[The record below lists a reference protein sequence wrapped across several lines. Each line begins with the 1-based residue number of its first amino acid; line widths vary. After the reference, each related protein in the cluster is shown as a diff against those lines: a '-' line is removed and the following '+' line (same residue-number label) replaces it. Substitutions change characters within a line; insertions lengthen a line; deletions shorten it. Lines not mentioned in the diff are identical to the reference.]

1 MYNYQNY
8 ADKRFNSNKV
18 KRYQKDGVLFFL
30 CFAIQQDYII
40 YHQIIHKLTDY

>member
-18 KRYQKDGVLFFL
+18 KRYQKDGVLFFFMFCYTTRL
-30 CFAIQQDYII
+30 YN
-40 YHQIIHKLTDY
+40 LSPNNT